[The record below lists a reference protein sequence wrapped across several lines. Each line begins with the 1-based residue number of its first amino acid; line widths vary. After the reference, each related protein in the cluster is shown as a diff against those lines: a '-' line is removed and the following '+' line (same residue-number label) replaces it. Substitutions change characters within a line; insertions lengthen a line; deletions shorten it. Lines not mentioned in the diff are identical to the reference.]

1 MKLDDRLTAIF
12 IGVLWLAP
20 TAASEGAERPNIV
33 FIMADDHAAH
43 AVSAYGGRI
52 NRTPNIDR
60 LAREGMLFENCFA
73 VNSICAP
80 SRASILTGL
89 TPPDRPPQISK

>member
-1 MKLDDRLTAIF
+1 MIPHRCFLPAMLLT
-12 IGVLWLAP
+12 VLLTVAA
-20 TAASEGAERPNIV
+20 TAEDTSPSARPNIV

-43 AVSAYGGRI
+43 AVSAYGSRI

-73 VNSICAP
+73 LSGIEEGARVG
-80 SRASILTGL
+80 GL
-89 TPPDRPPQISK
+89 VQS